1 MLDVNQHLNNIV
13 LPVGEHHT
21 LSIAQYSADPFCEVA
36 LYERKTSR
44 RVQLPQLYK
53 HSDAVSYTTDNFSY
67 VRADDLA
74 EIINAA
80 HEYAEQYGI
89 KRNIEEYI

>member
-1 MLDVNQHLNNIV
+1 MLKHTQHLNNI
-13 LPVGEHHT
+13 LLSVGEHHT
-21 LSIAQYSADPFCEVA
+21 LSIAQYSADTFCEVM
-36 LYERKTSR
+36 LYDNRINRPVK
-44 RVQLPQLYK
+44 LPKLYT

-80 HEYAEQYGI
+80 HEY
-89 KRNIEEYI
+89 IEKKQRGED